1 LALILYLDSSSP
13 IKLYVTEQGSDEV
26 RRLVEEFS
34 MLAASV
40 VAYPE
45 ARSALSR
52 LRREGNLTR
61 TGYEVA
67 KAELERDWASYLT
80 LEVTESVWRLA
91 GDLTE
96 KHGLRG
102 LDSIHL
108 ATFLLLDAR
117 HQEKVQFSSYDGRL
131 RAAARAEAL

>member
-1 LALILYLDSSSP
+1 LILYLDSSSL
-13 IKLYVTEQGSDEV
+13 IKLYVAEEGSGEV
-26 RRLVEEFS
+26 RRLVEES
-34 MLAASV
+34 SLLAASV

-45 ARSALSR
+45 ARSALAR
-52 LRREGNLTR
+52 LRREGNLTSS
-61 TGYEVA
+61 GYEIA
-67 KAELERDWASYLT
+67 KAELERDWASYLA
-80 LEVTESVWRLA
+80 LDVTESVWRLA

-117 HQEKVQFSSYDGRL
+117 KQEKVQFSSYDGRL
-131 RAAARAEAL
+131 RTAARAEVP

>member
-1 LALILYLDSSSP
+1 MILYLDSSSL
-13 IKLYVTEQGSDEV
+13 IKLYVTEEGSDEV
-26 RRLVEEFS
+26 RRLVEES
-34 MLAASV
+34 SLLAASV

-45 ARSALSR
+45 ARSALAR
-52 LRREGNLTR
+52 LRREGHLANS
-61 TGYEVA
+61 GYEVA
-67 KAELERDWASYLT
+67 KTELEQDWASYLA

-108 ATFLLLDAR
+108 ATFLLLDAGN
-117 HQEKVQFSSYDGRL
+117 QEKVQFSSYDGRL
-131 RAAARAEAL
+131 RAAARAEVS

>member
-1 LALILYLDSSSP
+1 MILYLDSSSL
-13 IKLYVTEQGSDEV
+13 IKLYVAEEGSGEV
-26 RRLVEEFS
+26 RRLVEES
-34 MLAASV
+34 SLLAASV

-45 ARSALSR
+45 ARSALAR
-52 LRREGNLTR
+52 LRREGNLTSS
-61 TGYEVA
+61 GYEIA
-67 KAELERDWASYLT
+67 KAELERDWASYLA
-80 LEVTESVWRLA
+80 LDVTESVWRLA

-117 HQEKVQFSSYDGRL
+117 KQEKVQFSSYDGRL
-131 RAAARAEAL
+131 RTAARAEVP